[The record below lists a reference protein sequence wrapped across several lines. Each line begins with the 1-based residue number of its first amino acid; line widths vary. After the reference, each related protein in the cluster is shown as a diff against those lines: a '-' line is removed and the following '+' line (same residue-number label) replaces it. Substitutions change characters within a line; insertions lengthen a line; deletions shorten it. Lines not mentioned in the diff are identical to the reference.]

1 MIRRRQK
8 WFFEKEIIT
17 GNNCLKVLFTKEEY
31 KNRLMDSD
39 TEIARY
45 ILEKTDYYFQY
56 NEEGYGIEGFYNW
69 DVTAAVYLM
78 HPEFFEDG
86 LVKLQVSEE
95 DLHTGYLRQ
104 EEPANCVVNLPKIGA
119 DKAFRNNIYNTWMN
133 VVFE

>member
-1 MIRRRQK
+1 MKKRLVAAVLALTMSLPLAACAGADK
-8 WFFEKEIIT
+8 KETKSDKEIKEMSFDE
-17 GNNCLKVLFTKEEY
+17 LKEE
-31 KNRLMDSD
+31 
-39 TEIARY
+39 
-45 ILEKTDYYFQY
+45 
-56 NEEGYGIEGFYNW
+56 
-69 DVTAAVYLM
+69 YLM

-119 DKAFRNNIYNTWMN
+119 DKAFRNNIYNTWMH